1 MTAAQRVRSADALAS
16 ASRADLVGIAAM
28 AGGAS
33 LLMVNDTFV
42 KLAAATLPMS
52 EVIFLRALVATT
64 LLMLV
69 ARMQLPADAPWPRL
83 TRALIV
89 RGVFEVACS
98 FAYLYALQ
106 LIPIGDLGGLQQII
120 PLAILAGA
128 ALVFHERIG
137 WQGWAAAL
145 VGLCGALLIV
155 RPGASAM
162 TGANAALGV
171 ALAVLAVVFQ
181 VVRDLLTRALPNNNV
196 PPAFVAG
203 TSQAGMIIAGL
214 CLAPFDAWAMPSLVS
229 VAQTFGA
236 AVLLAIANIWLVI
249 AMRTGRIGVVG
260 PFRYAGLLVALA
272 SGWLVWGEF
281 PDALSLAGSG
291 VIVLSGL
298 ASLWLRQHR

>member
-1 MTAAQRVRSADALAS
+1 MKNARASAQAS
-16 ASRADLVGIAAM
+16 ASRADLTGIAAM

-33 LLMVNDTFV
+33 LLMINDTCV
-42 KLAAATLPMS
+42 KLAAAVLPMS
-52 EVIFLRALVATT
+52 EVIFLRALVATA
-64 LLMLV
+64 LLILV
-69 ARMQLPADAPWPRL
+69 ARLQLPAGAPRPTL

-98 FAYLYALQ
+98 FTYLYALQ

-128 ALVFHERIG
+128 ALVFGERIG
-137 WQGWAAAL
+137 WQGWASAL
-145 VGLCGALLIV
+145 VGLGGALLIV

-162 TGANAALGV
+162 TGTAASLGV

-181 VVRDLLTRALPNNNV
+181 VVRDLLTRALPNDRV

-214 CLAPFDAWAMPSLVS
+214 CLAPFDGWSMPGLVPLL
-229 VAQTFGA
+229 QTCSA
-236 AVLLAIANIWLVI
+236 AVLLATANIWLVI

-281 PDALSLAGSG
+281 PDAVSMAGSG
-291 VIVLSGL
+291 ILVLSGL
-298 ASLWLRQHR
+298 ASLWLRPKRD

>member
-1 MTAAQRVRSADALAS
+1 MKADLAS
-16 ASRADLVGIAAM
+16 GQASTPRDDLVGIGAM
-28 AGGAS
+28 AAGAS
-33 LLMVNDTFV
+33 LLMINDTCV
-42 KLAAATLPMS
+42 KLAAASLPMS
-52 EVIFLRALVATT
+52 EVIFLRAIVATALLLLVAHT
-64 LLMLV
+64 
-69 ARMQLPADAPWPRL
+69 QLPTGAPWPRL
-83 TRALIV
+83 THALVV
-89 RGVFEVACS
+89 RGVFEVGCS

-106 LIPIGDLGGLQQII
+106 LIPIGDLGGLQQVI

-128 ALVFHERIG
+128 AVIFGERIG
-137 WQGWAAAL
+137 WRGWITAL
-145 VGLCGALLIV
+145 VGLAGALLIV

-162 TGANAALGV
+162 SGENAALGV

-214 CLAPFDAWAMPSLVS
+214 CLAPFDGWVMPALVPVLQILS
-229 VAQTFGA
+229 A
-236 AVLLAIANIWLVI
+236 ATLLAIANVWLVI

-281 PDALSLAGSG
+281 PDAVSLVGSG
-291 VIVLSGL
+291 IIVLSGL
-298 ASLWLRQHR
+298 ASLWLRQAR